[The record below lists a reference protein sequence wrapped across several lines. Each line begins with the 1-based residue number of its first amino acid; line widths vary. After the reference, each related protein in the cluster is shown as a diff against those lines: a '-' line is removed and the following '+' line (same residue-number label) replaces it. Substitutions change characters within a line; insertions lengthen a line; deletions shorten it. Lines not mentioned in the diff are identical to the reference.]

1 MKPLKFMD
9 ALSDIN
15 DELIRGMLNDDAG
28 KHEVLD
34 EKKAK
39 NEKNH
44 SNEKSVRIDAITVR
58 DDEEKDDKTIFFI
71 GKLRYLALFVSA
83 AACIALVIGIMRL
96 HPGESEDSFAANSM
110 YTEVQEP
117 QTEPVITV
125 ITEAEKMHGME
136 TTKTEA
142 TKSSKTTA
150 PVENQAENPVS
161 GEGSGLMTAETANE
175 QTAEFHNSEITSKV
189 TKVTTVSTSTTTT
202 TVPETDNARNKPGDW
217 YQPYTQ
223 SHLLGDVDAD
233 GDITLIDYFL
243 AAREYYVQVVMQ
255 AGGFKSLDADAL
267 DRGNV
272 DRIEENGSLISLNDI
287 DDIRYLA
294 ILRRWL
300 GFTDMTPSE
309 WIKITY
315 DEEGM
320 FEERSSGIDDCLELF
335 NDIYETDYEQN
346 KDRIVGTMIPQA
358 IRDFYNSAMIQ
369 VKITWNESYPSFAF
383 WSDMEFEQK
392 MNELRLILS
401 ES

>member
-125 ITEAEKMHGME
+125 ITEAEEMHSMV

-142 TKSSKTTA
+142 TNSSKTTA
-150 PVENQAENPVS
+150 PVENQTENPVS
-161 GEGSGLMTAETANE
+161 GEGAGLMTAKTADE
-175 QTAEFHNSEITSKV
+175 QTAEFRNSEITSKV

-243 AAREYYVQVVMQ
+243 AAREYYVKVVMQ

-358 IRDFYNSAMIQ
+358 VRDFYNSAMIQ
-369 VKITWNESYPSFAF
+369 VKISWNESYPSFAF
-383 WSDMEFEQK
+383 WSDVEFEQK
-392 MNELRLILS
+392 MNELRTLLA